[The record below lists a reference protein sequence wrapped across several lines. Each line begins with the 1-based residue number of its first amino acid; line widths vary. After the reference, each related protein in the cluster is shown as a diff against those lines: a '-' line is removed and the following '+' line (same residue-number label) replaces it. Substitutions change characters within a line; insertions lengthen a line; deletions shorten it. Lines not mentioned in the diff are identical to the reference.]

1 MFDTTTLDILESAP
15 RSRGWTTAFS
25 FLLQAIAVSVLLLIP
40 LLYTEALPALHYS
53 EQLTVPPGPRP
64 PRVMEIVATPPAHS
78 RNSSALINTQLLTP
92 QSMPPHAITIVDPPN
107 SFSDNGP
114 TGPLVP
120 YSTGSDMTSDNMKNL
135 LAANRVAPPRVDL
148 RREPLRISTLS
159 EGALLHRVQPVYPPN
174 ARATRTQGPV
184 VLAALIDTDG
194 RIINLRLV
202 SGHPLLVNAAMD
214 AVKQWRYR
222 PYILNSQPIEVET
235 QITVVFSLN

>member
-1 MFDTTTLDILESAP
+1 MFETTTFDTLETAP
-15 RSRGWTTAFS
+15 RSRRWTTVIS
-25 FLLQAIAVSVLLLIP
+25 FLLQAIAVSILLLIP
-40 LLYTEALPALHYS
+40 LLYTEALPVLHYT
-53 EQLTVPPGPRP
+53 EQLTVPAGPPPPRHVELVDTRDRHVGGTSEQIDGHIIAPTVIPIETKRFFDRAGDNLAPPNPNAVPGGTATGNQSAAMQNLLAFKHDGPP
-64 PRVMEIVATPPAHS
+64 PRVEV
-78 RNSSALINTQLLTP
+78 
-92 QSMPPHAITIVDPPN
+92 
-107 SFSDNGP
+107 
-114 TGPLVP
+114 
-120 YSTGSDMTSDNMKNL
+120 
-135 LAANRVAPPRVDL
+135 

-174 ARATRTQGPV
+174 ARNTRTQGPV

>member
-1 MFDTTTLDILESAP
+1 MFDSTTFDTLESAP
-15 RSRGWTTAFS
+15 RSRRWTTAIS

-53 EQLTVPPGPRP
+53 DQLTVPPGPAQPRHVELVDTRTDRTSGTSEFRDGSLVAPLRVPNETKRIVDRAGDNLAPPNPDAVTGGTATGNQSSAMQNLLAFKHDGPP
-64 PRVMEIVATPPAHS
+64 PRVE
-78 RNSSALINTQLLTP
+78 
-92 QSMPPHAITIVDPPN
+92 
-107 SFSDNGP
+107 
-114 TGPLVP
+114 
-120 YSTGSDMTSDNMKNL
+120 
-135 LAANRVAPPRVDL
+135 L

-174 ARATRTQGPV
+174 ARNTRTQGPV

-202 SGHPLLVNAAMD
+202 SGHPLLVNAAME